1 MGSRE
6 AASEG
11 PTVLHIRICSL
22 PNNSKQQ
29 LGAPAQTWQQYFM
42 HGRMVDL

>member
-6 AASEG
+6 TASEG
-11 PTVLHIRICSL
+11 TTVLHIRVCNLS
-22 PNNSKQQ
+22 NNSKQQ
-29 LGAPAQTWQQYFM
+29 LGATVQTWQEYSM